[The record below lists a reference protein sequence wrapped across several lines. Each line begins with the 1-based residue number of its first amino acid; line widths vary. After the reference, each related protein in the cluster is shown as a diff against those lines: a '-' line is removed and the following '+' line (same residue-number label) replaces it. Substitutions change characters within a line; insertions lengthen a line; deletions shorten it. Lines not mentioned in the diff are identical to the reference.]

1 MKRIIVRA
9 ALLLVLLIGAG
20 LWFGWTPDSDRAAMR
35 AKYASAASRFISVAP
50 GLSVHVRDEGPHD
63 KPVIVLLHGSNA
75 SLQTWDDWTSALTPD
90 YRVIR
95 LDLPG
100 HGLTGAHPQRDY
112 SARAFG
118 DVVGAVLRQL
128 GVSRF
133 SLAGNS
139 MGGWIALHYAIDHPS
154 EVTRLVLIDAAG
166 APELADK
173 KLPIGFRIAATP
185 GLNQLMAHI
194 TPRSLV
200 EKSIRQTVAVPSIVT
215 PAMIDRYWELLR
227 YPGNRAA
234 TLDRFMQPRTAVDAA
249 TLARIE
255 TPVLILWGAEDRLIP
270 LAAGQWYQAH
280 LRGARLIVYPRI
292 GHIPM
297 EENAARSVA
306 DLRAWLATTPERS
319 SP

>member
-1 MKRIIVRA
+1 MKRIIIWA
-9 ALLLVLLIGAG
+9 ALVLVALIGAG
-20 LWFGWTPDSDRAAMR
+20 LWLGWTPDSDRAAMR
-35 AKYASAASRFISVAP
+35 AKYASAASRFINVAP
-50 GLSVHVRDEGPHD
+50 GLSVHVRDEGPRD

-128 GVSRF
+128 GVTRF

-139 MGGWIALHYAIDHPS
+139 MGGWIALHYALDHPG
-154 EVTRLVLIDAAG
+154 EVTQLVLVDAAG

-200 EKSIRQTVAVPSIVT
+200 EKSIRQTVAVQSIVT
-215 PAMIDRYWELLR
+215 PAMVDRYWELLR
-227 YPGNRAA
+227 YPGNRVA
-234 TLDRFMQPRTAVDAA
+234 TRDRFTQPRAPFDAA
-249 TLARIE
+249 TLARFE

-280 LRGARLIVYPRI
+280 LPRARLIVYPGI

-306 DLRAWLATTPERS
+306 DLRAWLASTPPRS